1 MSSTPHD
8 NDRLALDERE
18 QAPPGTVPRALRP
31 QPLVPDALSEVATHN
46 QLESSGTDPHE
57 GDLVDAA
64 RSGDGDAFRTLVE
77 RYQDHVFRLAM
88 RVLRCDRNAAEDL
101 CQEVFM
107 RAYRGL
113 PRFDGAVR
121 FPVWLH
127 TIAMNTAITEYRS
140 QRTIKRGKHR
150 PMSIDAPIAGTED
163 LYVQPPSREVDPADR
178 ADQREFGSAVRDAV
192 SRLPDEF
199 RDAVILRDMQ
209 GMSYEEIE
217 IGRAHV

>member
-1 MSSTPHD
+1 
-8 NDRLALDERE
+8 
-18 QAPPGTVPRALRP
+18 
-31 QPLVPDALSEVATHN
+31 
-46 QLESSGTDPHE
+46 
-57 GDLVDAA
+57 
-64 RSGDGDAFRTLVE
+64 
-77 RYQDHVFRLAM
+77 
-88 RVLRCDRNAAEDL
+88 
-101 CQEVFM
+101 M

-209 GMSYEEIE
+209 GMSYEEIAE
-217 IGRAHV
+217 VLGVPPGTVRSRIHRGRLQLQVLLKGFVS